1 MYRQKYPTQGYM
13 FSKVIPS
20 FNNFCNYALNVKV
33 NYFVLSLL
41 VDITHDHVFSLKNYS
56 SHSEEF
62 AFSTLPPRTNLSC
75 VDNRR
80 GQQAYS
86 WGDG

>member
-1 MYRQKYPTQGYM
+1 MYRQKNPTQGYM

-41 VDITHDHVFSLKNYS
+41 VDITNDHVFSLKNYS
-56 SHSEEF
+56 PHSEEF
-62 AFSTLPPRTNLSC
+62 AFSTLPPRTKFIL
-75 VDNRR
+75 R
-80 GQQAYS
+80 GQSRGTASVQS
-86 WGDG
+86 G